1 MLHTANFTYLVL
13 LPKHR
18 DQYQIKEVSVE
29 KFGVQK
35 PYLSYSLMFKEPHRV
50 IKCLLR
56 NTVEPLYLSGHP
68 WGMGKCLFNR
78 SCPLN
83 TGLLTMNFVC
93 GQIHILLKYKYYNN
107 IWR

>member
-1 MLHTANFTYLVL
+1 
-13 LPKHR
+13 
-18 DQYQIKEVSVE
+18 
-29 KFGVQK
+29 
-35 PYLSYSLMFKEPHRV
+35 MFKEPHRV